1 MLANLVFVGS
11 EIGTV
16 VDSSGYAALAP
27 AGERC
32 VSTPSRGFSSP
43 VGLSGNTQMIAMLN
57 RPGVYEVLAMAVFA
71 GMVLLFTVH
80 IVPAIVD

>member
-1 MLANLVFVGS
+1 
-11 EIGTV
+11 
-16 VDSSGYAALAP
+16 
-27 AGERC
+27 
-32 VSTPSRGFSSP
+32 
-43 VGLSGNTQMIAMLN
+43 MIAMLN